1 MLKDSAPRKYV
12 TTDYLEYQR
21 KYAENVRESDKIL
34 MSLIADE
41 ALAKAPDHGAI
52 SLLDIGCSSGNLLRH
67 MKQAFPSVHYLG
79 GDLFPEIIDHCRH
92 AAGLEGIDFAV
103 MDIRDLS
110 SVKPVDITVISAV
123 LFRFPDDEFELALD
137 SLAHVT
143 KKGGW
148 IFGFDLFHPFE
159 QTLTI
164 GEKSAL
170 HPEGLTLVYRPYSEV
185 SRLLENRGFGDL
197 WFKTFDIPIDL
208 PKPTSLTDIN
218 TYTVKAADGYRLN
231 FRGSLFLPW
240 CHWGARKLGS

>member
-1 MLKDSAPRKYV
+1 M
-12 TTDYLEYQR
+12 
-21 KYAENVRESDKIL
+21 
-34 MSLIADE
+34 
-41 ALAKAPDHGAI
+41 
-52 SLLDIGCSSGNLLRH
+52 
-67 MKQAFPSVHYLG
+67 G
-79 GDLFPEIIDHCRH
+79 GDLFPEIIDHCRQ

-110 SVKPVDITVISAV
+110 GVTPVDITVVSAV
-123 LFRFPDDEFELALD
+123 LFRFPDDEFRLALD
-137 SLAHVT
+137 SLARVT
-143 KKGGW
+143 KPGGW

-170 HPEGLTLVYRPYSEV
+170 HPEGLALVYRPYSEV
-185 SRLLENRGFGDL
+185 SRLLEQRGFRDP
-197 WFKTFDIPIDL
+197 WFTTFDIPIDL
-208 PKPTSLTDIN
+208 PKPTSLIDIN